1 MADLETVLKGVEI
14 GAFDSKKLSH
24 DMKDKLLALCDRAA
38 PFHGVI
44 AEAVMIVV
52 LIHYLYIIANAE
64 RAMDLVEVSEQCNA
78 ANIDKVK
85 TSAAGLRTVGYIGV
99 AACVL
104 MLILSRYI
112 EAMGE
117 KVYRYVNIVLGVLN
131 LSLFIAVLA
140 LAGQI
145 TSESGRCAGAATGV
159 HAKALGELKQ
169 AATGATTWGAIGL
182 VASIGYTGFH
192 GYKVVFHQ

>member
-24 DMKDKLLALCDRAA
+24 DMKDKLLALCDRSA

-44 AEAVMIVV
+44 AEALVIVV
-52 LIHYLYIIANAE
+52 LIHYLYIISNAE
-64 RAMDLVEVSEQCNA
+64 RAMDLVEVSEQCSA
-78 ANIDKVK
+78 DNISKVK
-85 TSAAGLRTVGYIGV
+85 TAAAGLRTCGYIGV

-104 MLILSRYI
+104 MLVLSRYI
-112 EAMGE
+112 ESMGE
-117 KVYRYVNIVLGVLN
+117 KVYRAANIALGVLN

-145 TSESGRCAGAATGV
+145 TSESGKCAGAATGV

-182 VASIGYTGFH
+182 VASIGYAGFH
-192 GYKVVFHQ
+192 TYKIVYHQ